1 MYQCMWLKCGL
12 SRKLKQMKEK
22 SSLLR
27 SRFLDVTQSAP
38 NAPPARSLGGALR
51 DIQKTAAKET
61 RKRVERSLVRH
72 QQ

>member
-1 MYQCMWLKCGL
+1 
-12 SRKLKQMKEK
+12 MKEK